1 MMLRALGAAIAGGQ
15 SVRYGSPKAF
25 ATVGGVP
32 LIERVIAA
40 LQDAAQAQVIVANE
54 PDAYEPLGL
63 PVISDV
69 LERGAA
75 LAGIHAA
82 LLEARQHAYDG
93 VLVVACDMPFP
104 SAALLRALARN
115 AARSGAD
122 VAAPES
128 DGPRGLEP
136 LFAYYSVRCVEPIER
151 AVERGDL
158 RVIAFHDEV
167 ILERMQLAEVM
178 RYGDPA
184 TLFMNVNTPEERE
197 RAEAILKAHA

>member
-32 LIERVIAA
+32 LIERVVAA
-40 LQDAAQAQVIVANE
+40 LQEVTDAQVIVANE
-54 PDAYEPLGL
+54 PAAYEPLGL
-63 PVISDV
+63 PVVRDV

-93 VLVVACDMPFP
+93 ALVVACDMPFP
-104 SAALLRALARN
+104 SAALLRTLARN

-128 DGPRGLEP
+128 GGPRGIEP

-167 ILERMQLAEVM
+167 VVERMPFTDVA
-178 RYGDPA
+178 RYGDPD

-197 RAEAILKAHA
+197 RAEAILTAHT